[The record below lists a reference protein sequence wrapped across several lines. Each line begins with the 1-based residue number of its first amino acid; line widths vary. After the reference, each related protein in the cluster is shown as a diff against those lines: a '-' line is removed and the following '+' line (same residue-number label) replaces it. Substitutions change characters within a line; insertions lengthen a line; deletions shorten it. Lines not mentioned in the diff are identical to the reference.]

1 MRTLLSSVAAVLI
14 GLALFEVTMQPSGAE
29 RLELAII
36 FGIMA
41 LVSGLAAVFLPLIAR
56 RSQRLIVTLFSL
68 SLVSLVV
75 ASVGLAIAANR
86 MFFSEHDLTLVL
98 VVLGFGL
105 VASVAF
111 AVSASQGLT
120 EDVER
125 MTDTARM
132 VAAGELSARTGV
144 TRADEIGL
152 LASELDEL
160 ADQLT
165 EARREHQAEEQRR
178 HEFFAAV
185 SHDLRTPLAS
195 MQAATEAL
203 VDGIAADPARYLA
216 SLQSDVEVLSNLVD
230 DLFLLARAQAGDVAV
245 EFTATDITEVADETL
260 EVMRPVAD
268 RRAVT
273 LALDSADRIV
283 VQTAEAAVG
292 RILRNLVD
300 NAIRHAPDHSEVT
313 VSVGADAGSE
323 GSAIVVVA
331 DTGPG
336 FDEDFVSRAFD
347 TFTKSDSARTRD
359 GGGAGLGLA
368 IAHAL
373 TDAVGGR
380 IRIVPGP
387 GGIIEVSIPSAATRT
402 GMPVRSPGQR

>member
-1 MRTLLSSVAAVLI
+1 MRTLLSSAAAVLI

-41 LVSGLAAVFLPLIAR
+41 LVSGLAAIFLPLIAR

-160 ADQLT
+160 GDQLRA
-165 EARREHQAEEQRR
+165 ARQERQAEEQRR
-178 HEFFAAV
+178 RDFFAAV

-203 VDGIAADPARYLA
+203 VDGIAPDPERYLA
-216 SLQSDVEVLSNLVD
+216 SLQSDVEVLSDLVD

-245 EFTATDITEVADETL
+245 EFTATDLTEVADETL

-268 RRAVT
+268 RHDVT
-273 LALDSADRIV
+273 LALESADRIV
-283 VQTAEAAVG
+283 VETAEAAVG

-313 VSVGADAGSE
+313 VSVGAGRDSE
-323 GSAIVVVA
+323 SSAIVVVA
-331 DTGPG
+331 DKGEG
-336 FDEDFVSRAFD
+336 FDEDFVSRAFES
-347 TFTKSDSARTRD
+347 FTKSDSARTRD

-373 TDAVGGR
+373 TDVLGGR

-387 GGIIEVSIPSAATRT
+387 GGIVEVSIPSAA
-402 GMPVRSPGQR
+402 GGSVRSPEQR